1 MRTGESTDWP
11 RLGHPTKILPVREQ
25 EPQRQVLQAEVS
37 QVRVLAQVV
46 ELGPQQQEVL
56 LVAAGLVAAGL
67 VRPEPEQQALGLR
80 RALPSLRR
88 SRRVGPR

>member
-1 MRTGESTDWP
+1 M
-11 RLGHPTKILPVREQ
+11 
-25 EPQRQVLQAEVS
+25 LQAEVS

-56 LVAAGLVAAGL
+56 LVAAGLVQ
-67 VRPEPEQQALGLR
+67 PEPEQQALGLR